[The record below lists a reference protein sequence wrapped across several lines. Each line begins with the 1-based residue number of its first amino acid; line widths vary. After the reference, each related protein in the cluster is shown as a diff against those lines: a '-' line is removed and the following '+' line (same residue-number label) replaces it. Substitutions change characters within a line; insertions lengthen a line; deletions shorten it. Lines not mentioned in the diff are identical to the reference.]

1 MKYNKLEYNSAV
13 FLCII
18 SLFLGVGVNRIIDI
32 SKNDAWISVIIG
44 SLLGLL
50 IIFIFKKIDKE
61 KRKNLSLIYNIEILC
76 IDLFLVTKLISSIYL
91 NKTPDLLV
99 MLPFLIAIYYGVNK
113 GINVLFKVS
122 SILFFIYILITI
134 IPVTTLVPIINIDNF
149 KPVLTN
155 SWANILIGAIR
166 FSIISTTP
174 ITIFPN
180 IKENL
185 SYKTYIFACIL
196 LFIISTAI
204 IGTLGIN
211 LSLTYRYPEYQ
222 VFKNIS
228 LLGFIEN
235 IQNILSYIWLISSFT
250 LAQFT
255 SYNIKKAIKQK
266 GLIIIFI
273 IILFTF
279 SKYLLSNYIYT
290 DYLLNY
296 YSYFLLLPISLFII
310 TNLTK

>member
-18 SLFLGVGVNRIIDI
+18 SLFLGIGANRIIDI

-44 SLLGLL
+44 SLLGLF

-91 NKTPDLLV
+91 NKTPDLQV
-99 MLPFLIAIYYGVNK
+99 MLPFLVAIYYGVNK

-134 IPVTTLVPIINIDNF
+134 IPATTLVPIINIDNF

-155 SWANILIGAIR
+155 SWTNILIGAIR

-255 SYNIKKAIKQK
+255 SYNIKKIIKQK